1 MFYGCKA
8 LTTLDGLENW
18 DTSAVTKLG
27 NSYYYDAGMFE
38 YCSSLTSV
46 EALANWNTGAV
57 TDMSA
62 IFKGCS
68 ALTDATPLNGWNV
81 ASCKYKDNAFYKTGI
96 PSDKLPTWYN

>member
-1 MFYGCKA
+1 MGWK
-8 LTTLDGLENW
+8 
-18 DTSAVTKLG
+18 TSAVTKLG
-27 NSYYYDAGMFE
+27 NNSYSDSGMFE
-38 YCSSLTSV
+38 YCSGLTSV

-57 TDMSA
+57 TDMRD

-81 ASCKYKDNAFYKTGI
+81 ASCKWKEYAFDKTGI